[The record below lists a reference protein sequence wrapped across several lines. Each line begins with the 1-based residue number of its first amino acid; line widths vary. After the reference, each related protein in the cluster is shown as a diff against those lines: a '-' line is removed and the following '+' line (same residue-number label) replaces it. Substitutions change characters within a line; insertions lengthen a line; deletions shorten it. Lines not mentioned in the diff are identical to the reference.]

1 MCKRSYLDLTLPRTS
16 LIWLYF
22 TKIVVF
28 ARHLPKEDITAYEL
42 AQMMPIFHGQH
53 YFDEEW
59 EALPWKRHW
68 RRTDKT

>member
-1 MCKRSYLDLTLPRTS
+1 MATDLDGG
-16 LIWLYF
+16 
-22 TKIVVF
+22 VVLGSSQF
-28 ARHLPKEDITAYEL
+28 IKLRVPVSAAFEPKEDITAYEL